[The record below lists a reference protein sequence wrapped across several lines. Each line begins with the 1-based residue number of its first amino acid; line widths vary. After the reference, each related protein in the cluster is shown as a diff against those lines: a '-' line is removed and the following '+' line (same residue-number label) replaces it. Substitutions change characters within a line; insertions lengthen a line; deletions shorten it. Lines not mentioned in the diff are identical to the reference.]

1 MRARA
6 IRGGIET
13 AGQRVA
19 RVALAVTTGA
29 ILGFLVAPI
38 LIIVPLSFSAGS
50 FLYYPLPG
58 LSLRWYHDFFASS
71 FWLPSLWN
79 SLLVGT
85 AATVLATTLGTLAA
99 LGLWRARFPG
109 QALLLAI
116 LISPMVVPVIIVAV
130 GVYFAFAPAGLTD
143 GYAGLILAHTTL
155 AAPFVVV
162 TVLATL
168 SGFDR
173 TLLRAAS
180 SLGARPLASFRRV
193 MLPLILPG
201 VASGAVF
208 AFAASFDEVVVALLI
223 AGPGQRTL
231 PRQMFAGINDNISL
245 TIAAAATML
254 IAISLVFMVFVG
266 WLQRRG
272 ARMRRGRA
280 PA

>member
-1 MRARA
+1 MVTQ
-6 IRGGIET
+6 GGT
-13 AGQRVA
+13 DTRGQRLV
-19 RVALAVTTGA
+19 RVGLVLLTTALLA
-29 ILGFLVAPI
+29 FLVAPI

-50 FLYYPLPG
+50 FFYYPLPG
-58 LSLRWYHDFFASS
+58 FSLRWYQDFFASS
-71 FWLPSLWN
+71 FWLPSVWN
-79 SLLVGT
+79 SLLVG
-85 AATVLATTLGTLAA
+85 ASATILATALGTLAA
-99 LGLWRARFPG
+99 LGLWRTRFPAQG
-109 QALLLAI
+109 LLLAV

-130 GVYFAFAPAGLTD
+130 GVYFAFAPIGLTD

-173 TLLRAAS
+173 TLLRAAAN
-180 SLGARPLASFRRV
+180 LGARPLTAFRRV

-201 VASGAVF
+201 VLSGAVF

-245 TIAAAATML
+245 TITAAATML
-254 IAISLVFMVFVG
+254 ITLSLAFMALVT

-272 ARMRRGRA
+272 ERLRRT
-280 PA
+280 PALP